1 MEVLK
6 RLQTSV
12 TRAFDESFDDAYR
25 HLNADLALRDAKV
38 SEAELAHDERM
49 KALAKVEE
57 LERDISALQTELRQY
72 TNGLND
78 VEDSVTMTK
87 DLLHQAY
94 APEHVLAGTVD
105 SQNGHS
111 PLPKR
116 AVEAKYRALYSDA
129 QKLAEAN
136 NRLRTEHGRQKKKLL
151 RLQQYIGRD
160 EFTVVLDGGH
170 TVTFRRVQRISNG
183 VDYKNKMQPR
193 IPEPNAGQLGPS
205 NQRSEIEA
213 STKKFSPSTR
223 IVRESNGSE
232 LRTNVANVTDNDY
245 SIRLNSDQLDLAST
259 QSSDSSG
266 PEGAVLGHSS
276 GAPIAEVLH
285 VRKRKQTPLPES
297 RHMYSQLCDTAT
309 NESSERPVFIKS
321 ESVSPSPL
329 QSPLRDGPL
338 ISAGTQDLDDIGV
351 AIGTPEKRTI
361 YTHRT
366 PFSTRDIP
374 MPTSDLNDSDHHSR
388 GQQQRIGSEPSKRS
402 TVLQPI
408 DGNAQAPNRFDFQTD
423 FKKRKVLAI
432 PSITEDG
439 DESYL
444 HFEGGKATS
453 MLTHN
458 RELERLSAT
467 STAVYQRLENLLNGP
482 SPSKSPLP
490 FPKSPK
496 GLPPHSHDGRI
507 ERDSSI
513 QHNISTSNGATKR
526 PVLAPSEADNTYNP
540 RRINVG
546 NELSERLSEDRT
558 HRSGLTH
565 RPDLSGFRINP
576 AKNQGLD
583 FPYKSVVRKKDERK
597 CLPGCVSE
605 DCCGP
610 KFRRIARSL
619 PCTEDEARKI
629 VEDYLG
635 DERHIL
641 SRISDDERERILLD
655 ARAWSLANRYG
666 RHRQNHQRAPSPPGF
681 WRTEMPDTQELR
693 HDHEEAE
700 KIEQEV
706 VMARRREAMRP
717 GGLWEFVDQ

>member
-12 TRAFDESFDDAYR
+12 ARAFDESFDDAYR

-72 TNGLND
+72 TNGMND

-94 APEHVLAGTVD
+94 APEHVLADTVD
-105 SQNGHS
+105 GQNGHS

-136 NRLRTEHGRQKKKLL
+136 NRLKTEHARRKTKLL

-160 EFTVVLDGGH
+160 EFTVVLDGGD

-183 VDYKNKMQPR
+183 VDYKNKKPR
-193 IPEPNAGQLGPS
+193 ISKPNAGQLGPS
-205 NQRSEIEA
+205 DQRSEVEA
-213 STKKFSPSTR
+213 STKKSSPSTR
-223 IVRESNGSE
+223 IMRESNGSE
-232 LRTNVANVTDNDY
+232 LRTNVANDTDNDH

-259 QSSDSSG
+259 QSGDSSG

-285 VRKRKQTPLPES
+285 VRKRKRTPLPES
-297 RHMYSQLCDTAT
+297 RHMHSHLCDTAT

-321 ESVSPSPL
+321 ESVSPGPL
-329 QSPLRDGPL
+329 QSPLRDRPL

-351 AIGTPEKRTI
+351 AIGTPEKRAI
-361 YTHRT
+361 STHRT
-366 PFSTRDIP
+366 PFSPRDIP

-388 GQQQRIGSEPSKRS
+388 GQQQRIDSEPSKRP

-408 DGNAQAPNRFDFQTD
+408 DSNAQALNRFDCQTD

-444 HFEGGKATS
+444 HFEGRKATS

-458 RELERLSAT
+458 RELEQLSAP
-467 STAVYQRLENLLNGP
+467 STIHQRLENLLNGP

-496 GLPPHSHDGRI
+496 GLSLPPHSHDGQI
-507 ERDSSI
+507 GRDLSI
-513 QHNISTSNGATKR
+513 QHNISTSSGATTR
-526 PVLAPSEADNTYNP
+526 PVVASSEAGNIYNP

-546 NELSERLSEDRT
+546 NELPDMVSEDKG

-565 RPDLSGFRINP
+565 RLDLSDFRVNP

-641 SRISDDERERILLD
+641 ARISDDERERIFLD

-666 RHRQNHQRAPSPPGF
+666 RHRKNHQRAPSPPGF

-693 HDHEEAE
+693 HDREEAE
-700 KIEQEV
+700 KIEQETI
-706 VMARRREAMRP
+706 MARRREAMRP
-717 GGLWEFVDQ
+717 GGLWEFADQ